1 LGEELAFVE
10 GAEGGGEQFAQPVGG
25 GLFAVDGGQTDDAVR
40 IGEGF
45 EAVGTQC
52 RAIGEG
58 GAGLAGPAVAQ
69 QPGDGD
75 LEGGV
80 RVFGMPI
87 EEPLGRVA
95 RIRLGQPLGVFLR
108 GDFLPVLLDRREL
121 LRVCNVCFDDVL
133 VELPNFFSVLNS
145 FTAITPQPLEDD

>member
-1 LGEELAFVE
+1 MGLEALVLEPVLQASGLGAGLGEELAFVE

-45 EAVGTQC
+45 EAVGTQR

-108 GDFLPVLLDRREL
+108 GDFLPVLQVEGDFQQSLVCDRKTL
-121 LRVCNVCFDDVL
+121 
-133 VELPNFFSVLNS
+133 
-145 FTAITPQPLEDD
+145 I